1 MGCDER
7 AGFLDSSPTGM
18 VWLTGCRLASPGLRY
33 PGPGWPPA
41 TVSPQAPAQG
51 WCRPSWCVCGRQGTR
66 RTGGLC
72 VERLQYLATLC
83 KSLFLSVLRSILEC
97 DGSPSLF
104 FLPSLSPFRFLC
116 RPSWDSYA
124 SHTVLSAKYSAGEG
138 LAWLWGWDEAAGR
151 QGLPTGAS
159 ASVYVKW
166 EQC

>member
-1 MGCDER
+1 M
-7 AGFLDSSPTGM
+7 
-18 VWLTGCRLASPGLRY
+18 
-33 PGPGWPPA
+33 
-41 TVSPQAPAQG
+41 
-51 WCRPSWCVCGRQGTR
+51 
-66 RTGGLC
+66 
-72 VERLQYLATLC
+72 ERLQYLAALC